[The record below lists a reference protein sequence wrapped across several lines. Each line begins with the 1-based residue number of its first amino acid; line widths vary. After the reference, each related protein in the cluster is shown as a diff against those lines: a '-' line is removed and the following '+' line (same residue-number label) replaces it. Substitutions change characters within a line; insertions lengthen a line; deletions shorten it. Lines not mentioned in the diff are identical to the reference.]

1 MLAIVLAI
9 AGTKMVPKRM
19 ISVDEAL
26 SRIAAAVTP
35 LPVET
40 VAVSVAL
47 GRVLAQP
54 VQTAHPLPLFDQSAV
69 DGYALRH
76 ADLAQLPARLPLG
89 ATVAASAQAER
100 PIVAPGTAARIL
112 TGGLLPQGADTVVR
126 QELTRREDGHV
137 VVLESVAAGADVR
150 RMGEEMAAGALV
162 AEAGSRVTP
171 GLAGAL
177 ALAGARRIAVR
188 ALPRI
193 VVLVTGDEIVPHGAP
208 LKLGQVPD
216 ANGPLLGAYLA
227 QWDCAPLR
235 TDYVA
240 DREDSVRAAL
250 ARAFADADIVLSSGG
265 VSVGD
270 YDFIPSVAEA
280 LGAERVLWKVA
291 QKPGMPLYVARRGRT
306 LLFGLPGNPASVL
319 VNLHVYVRHAL
330 DLMLGLEPAH
340 RWQRALAPETL
351 KREAHKTFWLRAVAT
366 TDVRGQLQL
375 QPLRGQASHM
385 LGNLA
390 RANALA
396 RVPALHEDAAADVL
410 SWIALG

>member
-1 MLAIVLAI
+1 
-9 AGTKMVPKRM
+9 M

-26 SRIAAAVTP
+26 SRVAASITP

-40 VAVSVAL
+40 VSASTAV

-76 ADLAQLPARLPLG
+76 ADLAQTPVRLPLG
-89 ATVAASAQAER
+89 ATVAASAQTER

-112 TGGLLPQGADTVVR
+112 TGGLLPDGADTVVR

-137 VVLESVAAGADVR
+137 VVLEGVAPGTDIR

-162 AEAGSRVTP
+162 AKAGSLVTP
-171 GLAGAL
+171 GLVGAL
-177 ALAGARRIAVR
+177 ALAGAQRIAVH

-193 VVLVTGDEIVPHGAP
+193 VVLVTGDEIVAHGAP

-216 ANGPLLGAYLA
+216 ANGPLLGAHLA
-227 QWDCAPLR
+227 QWGCAPLR
-235 TDYVA
+235 IDYVA
-240 DREDSVRAAL
+240 DREDVVRAAL
-250 ARAFADADIVLSSGG
+250 ARAFADADIVLTSGG

-270 YDFIPSVAEA
+270 YDFIPSVCEA

-330 DLMLGLEPAH
+330 DLMLGLDPML
-340 RWQRALAPETL
+340 RWQ
-351 KREAHKTFWLRAVAT
+351 H
-366 TDVRGQLQL
+366 
-375 QPLRGQASHM
+375 
-385 LGNLA
+385 A
-390 RANALA
+390 RASSAKRKRPSGCA
-396 RVPALHEDAAADVL
+396 Q
-410 SWIALG
+410 